1 MHVKAAK
8 SARLSWLASKSFAPI
23 SSFPN
28 LNQYFYVYMCI
39 YFLLIDCVLILFPP
53 LNCEIPEGKNHA

>member
-1 MHVKAAK
+1 MHMKAAK
-8 SARLSWLASKSFAPI
+8 SARLGWLASKSFAPI

-53 LNCEIPEGKNHA
+53 LNCEIPEGKNHV